1 MKFWHGTRLR
11 TSWLRL
17 RGSAS
22 GRRSDS
28 WIRPFFCEGCQRT
41 HGNRIMRVQ
50 VGEFLFCTRTYL
62 KLSAEVRCIFMRK
75 DSELM
80 PERLQTNEEIP
91 DKVER
96 AFHAY
101 SDKMGVDQLT
111 RARIL
116 ADLDQKAAPGACV
129 GPFRLAP

>member
-1 MKFWHGTRLR
+1 MKWWNDTRLR
-11 TSWLRL
+11 ISWLRL
-17 RGSAS
+17 RGSAR

-28 WIRPFFCEGCQRT
+28 WMRHFFCEGCQRA

-50 VGEFLFCTRTYL
+50 VRDFLFCQRTYL
-62 KLSAEVRCIFMRK
+62 TLSAEVRCIFMRK

-80 PERLQTNEEIP
+80 PERPQTNEAIP
-91 DKVER
+91 DEVER

-101 SDKMGVDQLT
+101 SDKMGVGQLT
-111 RARIL
+111 RARVL

>member
-1 MKFWHGTRLR
+1 MTLWHGTRLR
-11 TSWLRL
+11 PSWLRL

-22 GRRSDS
+22 GRRRDA
-28 WIRPFFCEGCQRT
+28 WIRPFFCEGCQRA
-41 HGNRIMRVQ
+41 HGSRIMRVQ
-50 VGEFLFCTRTYL
+50 VGDFLFCQRTYL

-75 DSELM
+75 DSEL
-80 PERLQTNEEIP
+80 I
-91 DKVER
+91 
-96 AFHAY
+96 
-101 SDKMGVDQLT
+101 T